1 MWYNQR
7 ELYTSIPSNKL
18 NNSEQFLL
26 IDKINISPAGETKKT
41 TAGLIKQCRK

>member
-7 ELYTSIPSNKL
+7 ELYTSILSKEL

-26 IDKINISPAGETKKT
+26 IDKINISPAGET